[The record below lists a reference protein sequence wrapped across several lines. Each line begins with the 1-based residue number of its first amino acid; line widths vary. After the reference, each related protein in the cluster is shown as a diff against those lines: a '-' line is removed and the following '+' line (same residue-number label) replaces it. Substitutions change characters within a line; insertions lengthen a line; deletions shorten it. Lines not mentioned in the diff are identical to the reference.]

1 MKAILKEVGKKPIEV
16 EIENTLEALQK
27 AVGGYFKVNDFDDGL
42 VMLYNEEG
50 EIKGLPVNFETCL
63 GYIFGDVLF
72 VQDGGE
78 ELIDLSDKN
87 KALVFECFE
96 KK

>member
-1 MKAILKEVGKKPIEV
+1 MKAILKEVGKKPKEV
-16 EIENTLEALQK
+16 EIENALEALQK
-27 AVGGYFKVNDFDDGL
+27 AVGGYIEPHNFDDGL

-50 EIKGLPVNFETCL
+50 KIKGLPVNFEMCW

-72 VQDGGE
+72 VQDGGDE
-78 ELIDLSDKN
+78 FTDLSDKN

-96 KK
+96 